1 MNSQKVKNPLP
12 LEADF
17 YPHIRQ
23 EMFCGV
29 LVIVPKQ
36 GISNVE
42 QGTAELRS
50 GSLRHSIFLV
60 RYSAVQKKYL

>member
-1 MNSQKVKNPLP
+1 MNSQKIKNPLP

-23 EMFCGV
+23 EVFCGV

-36 GISNVE
+36 
-42 QGTAELRS
+42 
-50 GSLRHSIFLV
+50 
-60 RYSAVQKKYL
+60 